1 VISKLEH
8 EAFAYWEVSSA
19 AAMFSREPDAR
30 RAREAI
36 EDLHMH
42 ALYGTTARLRAS
54 AEGAIRAIAA
64 SPFSAKSVRR
74 AAKIA
79 LTDLARQIGRANL
92 YPDAS

>member
-1 VISKLEH
+1 MTSKLEH

-19 AAMFSREPDAR
+19 AAMFSRGPDAK
-30 RAREAI
+30 RARDAI
-36 EDLHMH
+36 ENLHMH
-42 ALYGTTARLRAS
+42 ALFGTTARLRAS

-64 SPFSAKSVRR
+64 SPFSVKSARR

-79 LTDLARQIGRANL
+79 LTDLCRQIGRANL

>member
-1 VISKLEH
+1 VTSKLEH

-19 AAMFSREPDAR
+19 AAMFSRGPDAR
-30 RAREAI
+30 RARDAI
-36 EDLHMH
+36 ENLHMH
-42 ALYGTTARLRAS
+42 GTTARLRAS

-64 SPFSAKSVRR
+64 SPFSVKSARR

-79 LTDLARQIGRANL
+79 LTDLCRQIGRANL